1 MEVRR
6 STLAQ
11 LQARQVR
18 KDFAHEYGEICG
30 QNFYVYLYLLFSLTV
45 IKYGKCSLLNVL
57 WPMTTSGA
65 MRLCKPESKNT
76 SVTTSMSEQ
85 KGHHVSVSNG
95 KSSRTHSTTA
105 FLLCLTL
112 PILGSVTVSAGW
124 AQTATPAE
132 ISDCK
137 LSELGCP
144 RDVRRGESS
153 VNTSKVKEP
162 NSEGTPA
169 IQDNSFLVEEAY
181 NQESGVVQHI
191 QTFQRLWN
199 RKDWVYTF
207 TQEWPVDKSPRHQL
221 SYTLVSLHSGEHPET
236 SGGVGDFVLNYRY
249 QAIGSGKAKV
259 AFSPR
264 VSVLLPTGDYRRARG
279 AGSTGIQT
287 QLPVSLVV
295 TKKLVAHWNA
305 GATLV
310 PSARNDSGARAATF
324 GYNLGQSFVWLL
336 HPRFNFLLETVFYR
350 NEEVIAP
357 RTTQWSSTL
366 LLNPGI
372 RWAYNFKNGLQIVP
386 GIAVPLG
393 AGPSSGEKGVF
404 LYLSLEH
411 PYRSSSR

>member
-1 MEVRR
+1 
-6 STLAQ
+6 
-11 LQARQVR
+11 
-18 KDFAHEYGEICG
+18 
-30 QNFYVYLYLLFSLTV
+30 
-45 IKYGKCSLLNVL
+45 
-57 WPMTTSGA
+57 
-65 MRLCKPESKNT
+65 
-76 SVTTSMSEQ
+76 MSEQ
-85 KGHHVSVSNG
+85 KGHQVSISNR
-95 KSSRTHSTTA
+95 KSSRAHSTTS

-124 AQTATPAE
+124 AQTATPVE

-144 RDVRRGESS
+144 QDMRRDQSS
-153 VNTSKVKEP
+153 LNTGKVKGP
-162 NSEGTPA
+162 NSEGTLA
-169 IQDNSFLVEEAY
+169 IQDNSFLIEEAY
-181 NQESGVVQHI
+181 NQEFGVVQHI

-199 RKDWVYTF
+199 SKDWVYTF
-207 TQEWPVDKSPRHQL
+207 TQEWPVDPSPRHQL

-249 QAIGSGKAKV
+249 QATGSGKAKL

-264 VSVLLPTGDYRRARG
+264 VSVLVPTGDYRRARG

-305 GATLV
+305 GATLI
-310 PSARNDSGARAATF
+310 PNARNDSGARAATF
-324 GYNLGQSFVWLL
+324 GYNLGQSFIWLV

-350 NEEVIAP
+350 NEEVVAP
-357 RTTQWSSTL
+357 GTTQWSSTL

-386 GIAVPLG
+386 GVAVPFG
-393 AGPSSGEKGVF
+393 VGPSSGEKGVF

-411 PYRSSSR
+411 PYRKLPKE